1 MTIVAFGI
9 VFLIGAT
16 LGFRFKVTAL
26 FPAIGLVI
34 LGITAT
40 GLAQG
45 DQGNVMIATVV
56 VIAVALQAG
65 YLLGIIAR
73 TIIMLSMAPAATRV
87 RANDG

>member
-1 MTIVAFGI
+1 MTIAAFGI

-16 LGFRFKVTAL
+16 LGFRFKVTVL

-34 LGITAT
+34 LGIAAT
-40 GLAQG
+40 GMTRG
-45 DQGNVMIATVV
+45 DQGNFTIATVV
-56 VIAVALQAG
+56 VIAAALQAG

-87 RANDG
+87 WANDR